1 MKMNVLLEIMPV
13 MCLPHVTT
21 LLVVT
26 LVSAM
31 KDGREM
37 ECIAQVMN
45 YFYKQTFTFKTCCKL
60 FFYSLVLILSQNV
73 INF

>member
-1 MKMNVLLEIMPV
+1 MKMNVLLDIMPV

-31 KDGREM
+31 KAGREM
-37 ECIAQVMN
+37 EHIAQVIICTN
-45 YFYKQTFTFKTCCKL
+45 KRSHSKYIARS
-60 FFYSLVLILSQNV
+60 FFSLVLILSQNV

>member
-1 MKMNVLLEIMPV
+1 MKMNVLLDIMPV

-31 KDGREM
+31 KAGREM
-37 ECIAQVMN
+37 ERIAQVMK
-45 YFYKQTFTFKTCCKL
+45 YFYKQTFTFKIYSML
-60 FFYSLVLILSQNV
+60 FFFFGIDIISKRY
-73 INF
+73 

>member
-1 MKMNVLLEIMPV
+1 MKMNVLLDIMPV

-31 KDGREM
+31 KAVREM
-37 ECIAQVMN
+37 ESIAQVMN
-45 YFYKQTFTFKTCCKL
+45 YF
-60 FFYSLVLILSQNV
+60 
-73 INF
+73 

>member
-1 MKMNVLLEIMPV
+1 MKMNVLLDIMPV

-31 KDGREM
+31 KAGREM
-37 ECIAQVMN
+37 ESIAQVMN
-45 YFYKQTFTFKTCCKL
+45 YFYRQMFTFKICCKL
-60 FFYSLVLILSQNV
+60 IFYSFALILSQNV
-73 INF
+73 VNF

>member
-1 MKMNVLLEIMPV
+1 MKMNVLLDIMPV

-31 KDGREM
+31 KAGREM
-37 ECIAQVMN
+37 ESTAQVMN
-45 YFYKQTFTFKTCCKL
+45 YFYKQNSHSKHVASS
-60 FFYSLVLILSQNV
+60 FFILWY
-73 INF
+73 